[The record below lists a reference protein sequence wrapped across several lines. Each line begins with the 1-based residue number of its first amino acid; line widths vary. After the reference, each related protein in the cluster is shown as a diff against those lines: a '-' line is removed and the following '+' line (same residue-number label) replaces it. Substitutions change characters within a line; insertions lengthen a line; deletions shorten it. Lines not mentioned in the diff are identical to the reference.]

1 MNRESDLAR
10 RSTEIRKFFRSS
22 VPDKVVVSQFLR
34 DTESELDGYQAEIH
48 RLQTAI
54 YAIESK
60 RDRLRKTAELY
71 KTLLSPIHAMPS
83 EILTIIFKFCC
94 ETNVMEPWSLP
105 ATLRLTAVCGRWRD
119 ITLSTPSLWS
129 SISIEFDDWITSFN
143 ILDQLMERYMSK
155 SQNSP
160 LTLALKI
167 PHYAFDFDSDDVD
180 TAAARR
186 VLNTLTRQCHRWRSI
201 SLVISPCTFPSSI
214 FQPIRGHLPILKS
227 LSLVRHGDLD
237 SWKGVPFDFFDDCP
251 SLSLLRIDDP
261 FVLGDTE
268 VPLPRGQVRTLRIT
282 APCSVHAF
290 SLLSQYR
297 EVETLDL
304 VSIGGEHES
313 DGDYSDH
320 VVASGVKSLRI
331 LDVSAQCDVD
341 DALRHAPP
349 LNNLSAL
356 TIAGQHFTTAFHWT
370 GVPVQDFVLRSGCT
384 ITYLH
389 LQWLPIDDVRVLSL
403 LTSLPALRS
412 LCIVELAQQG
422 RNRIVTRTLLDGL
435 TVDAP
440 MNAPSL
446 MPVLPRLTEMK
457 LVVDAQGLQSQT
469 LLRMLSSR
477 WLPDPVQAT
486 ELGVDSL
493 SFVAITVLSNITPP
507 ERPLDCLRCFKDA
520 GMKLVIT
527 YATPAELVGPLRLFP
542 EDTLVW

>member
-34 DTESELDGYQAEIH
+34 DTESELAGYQAEIH
-48 RLQTAI
+48 RLQTTI

-60 RDRLRKTAELY
+60 RDRLKKTAELY

-105 ATLRLTAVCGRWRD
+105 PALRLATVCGRWRD
-119 ITLSTPSLWS
+119 ITLSTPSLWT
-129 SISIEFDDWITSFN
+129 SILIELDDWVSSFD
-143 ILDQLMERYMSK
+143 ILDQLMERYISR

-167 PHYAFDFDSDDVD
+167 PHYAFDFDSNDVD

-186 VLNTLTRQCHRWRSI
+186 VLDTLVQQCERWKSI

-214 FQPIRGHLPILKS
+214 FQPIRGHLPILTS

-237 SWKGVPFDFFDDCP
+237 LWGGMPFDFFDHCP
-251 SLSLLRIDDP
+251 SLSSLRIDDL
-261 FVLGDTE
+261 FVLDDTE
-268 VPLPRGQVRTLRIT
+268 VPLPRDQIRTLRIT
-282 APCSVHAF
+282 APCSVHAS

-304 VSIGGEHES
+304 VSVGGEHES

-320 VVASGVKSLRI
+320 VVAGGVKSLRI
-331 LDVSAQCDVD
+331 LDVSAQCEVD
-341 DALRHAPP
+341 DALRHTT

-356 TIAGQHFTTAFHWT
+356 TIAGQHFTAAFRWT

-389 LQWLPIDDVRVLSL
+389 LQWLPIDDVQVLSL

-412 LCIVELAQQG
+412 LCIVELAHQG
-422 RNRIVTRTLLDGL
+422 RNRIVTQTLLDGL

-440 MNAPSL
+440 MNTPSS

-457 LVVDAQGLQSQT
+457 LVVNAQELQSQT

-493 SFVAITVLSNITPP
+493 SFVAITVLSNTTPP

-520 GMKLVIT
+520 GMTLVIT
-527 YATPAELVGPLRLFP
+527 YATPAELVGLLRLFP
-542 EDTLVW
+542 EDTLV